1 MEQGHA
7 AGTKVRRQAVS
18 RWMRPWLVT
27 GDHLRRIGLV
37 VISVAVAIVIACAPF
52 GMEWIARFRRD
63 WVTLGNI
70 AQAYGG
76 FSALISAIAL
86 VGVVGS
92 LLIQVRQHSLDRSA
106 SIRGRQAQ
114 IYAVVR
120 EDPELYWPVLGGVPG
135 DERSIRQHTMRM
147 EFLHYCVAGYEC
159 GLIPEKRLRTE
170 VFPGFFTYEEN
181 RDYWASIQR
190 GLLEDRPSKK
200 FRRFARIANEELQR
214 ARATGPGLTISL
226 PSEDTMQIRLDRE
239 PRWRLPVLT
248 VTAAAGFGLLLSR
261 HRNYSEDRTLCRD
274 IYGAVQHYGLL
285 AVIVPGGKDG
295 ADIILSHLEDRS
307 RPPGY
312 FTSEVQNCR

>member
-106 SIRGRQAQ
+106 SILSFIGRFLAGF
-114 IYAVVR
+114 
-120 EDPELYWPVLGGVPG
+120 PVT
-135 DERSIRQHTMRM
+135 S
-147 EFLHYCVAGYEC
+147 
-159 GLIPEKRLRTE
+159 GLFASTQCEWS
-170 VFPGFFTYEEN
+170 FFT
-181 RDYWASIQR
+181 
-190 GLLEDRPSKK
+190 
-200 FRRFARIANEELQR
+200 IAW
-214 ARATGPGLTISL
+214 PGMS
-226 PSEDTMQIRLDRE
+226 
-239 PRWRLPVLT
+239 
-248 VTAAAGFGLLLSR
+248 AG
-261 HRNYSEDRTLCRD
+261 
-274 IYGAVQHYGLL
+274 
-285 AVIVPGGKDG
+285 
-295 ADIILSHLEDRS
+295 
-307 RPPGY
+307 
-312 FTSEVQNCR
+312 